1 MVDYIG
7 PNSRI
12 THAEYGFKMKID
24 DRLCQKYRFHY
35 KLNSAEKLM
44 EQMQEVDPEHPVF
57 LRTRMTTEDKIKS
70 MTL

>member
-1 MVDYIG
+1 
-7 PNSRI
+7 
-12 THAEYGFKMKID
+12 MKID
-24 DRLCQKYRFHY
+24 DRLCQKYCFHY